1 MTKTEHRRCPLV
13 LAVLLSLVIDFSD
26 TQLVIN
32 VRNQGGDVV
41 QENIFANVTHD
52 TVSLEFQRSDGTLI
66 TQVIDF
72 RNEVQILKALILGE
86 EERGQSQYQVV
97 CMIFHFDKN
106 SFISSDAMSKLR
118 QKNPST
124 IRTPEEDLGRTNYTM
139 DYSVV
144 LPHSGLISP
153 HISELCAEAGEAT
166 YTRHADL
173 VLWAASQG
181 IPETTY
187 LTALKSF
194 PSSVNHF
201 LSNSVE
207 DEVRPAVP
215 VCTNMKK
222 MRSPCRCHLELCI
235 GWYPCGLKYC
245 KGKGP
250 SKNSVMTYRCGI
262 KTCRKCHLFAYYVAQ
277 KQQCLW
283 DE

>member
-1 MTKTEHRRCPLV
+1 MDETINFVIGPRGQTRPIDG
-13 LAVLLSLVIDFSD
+13 ALLFM
-26 TQLVIN
+26 
-32 VRNQGGDVV
+32 DVV
-41 QENIFANVTHD
+41 FALLHIPRP
-52 TVSLEFQRSDGTLI
+52 SGGT
-66 TQVIDF
+66 
-72 RNEVQILKALILGE
+72 RPARK
-86 EERGQSQYQVV
+86 S
-97 CMIFHFDKN
+97 
-106 SFISSDAMSKLR
+106 
-118 QKNPST
+118 
-124 IRTPEEDLGRTNYTM
+124 TNYT
-139 DYSVV
+139 DRKVLIDESVDDCAG
-144 LPHSGLISP
+144 SGSNSGRADLISKFVKF
-153 HISELCAEAGEAT
+153 ISLA
-166 YTRHADL
+166 
-173 VLWAASQG
+173 G

-245 KGKGP
+245 KGKGQ